1 LNYEYPEEAPITIVV
16 RRVILMD
23 FIANCQTTAMG
34 NMPHTDIESALN
46 LALSLDMPFFPQLP
60 KLEFSEDLYVL
71 AADHFPGIT
80 INMGNESIDF
90 SYKLFSEE
98 LPGFIENMESEDF
111 LSMSIKHS
119 SIYHA
124 FLNTDLANFPAIRG
138 QFMGPMSFGFRITDE
153 NKKPIIYNDAV
164 REIIY
169 MFFAKKIN
177 FQFKQLS
184 AKNNNVYIWL
194 DEPSMEILFGCFTG
208 YTNLSAKQD
217 YRTFLEMIEA
227 PIGIHLCG
235 NPDWS
240 FLLSDMN
247 IKMLSMNA
255 YGCGSMFTKYYDEIN
270 SFLLKGNIIAWGIV
284 PTLKK
289 LYDIETIEM
298 LEDKLETMWDYLAT
312 KGIDKQLLLEQSL
325 LTPASCCMVNN
336 DGGKTVEDS
345 FRLLTELSLKIRRKY
360 SLGV

>member
-1 LNYEYPEEAPITIVV
+1 MNY
-16 RRVILMD
+16 
-23 FIANCQTTAMG
+23 IANCQTTAMG
-34 NMPHTDIESALN
+34 NMPHTDIKSALN

-60 KLEFSEDLYVL
+60 KLEFNEDLYVL
-71 AADHFPGIT
+71 AAENFPGI
-80 INMGNESIDF
+80 ILNAENKSIDF
-90 SYKLFSEE
+90 SYKLFTEK
-98 LPGFIENMESEDF
+98 LPEFIENIESEEF
-111 LSMSIKHS
+111 LSMSIKDS

-124 FLNTDLANFPAIRG
+124 FLNTDLSSYSAIRG

-153 NKKPIIYNDAV
+153 NKKPIIYNDVV

-177 FQFKQLS
+177 FQYKQLT
-184 AKNNNVYIWL
+184 AKNENVYIWL

-217 YRTFLEMIEA
+217 YHTFLEMIEA

-255 YGCGSMFTKYYDEIN
+255 YGCGSMFSKYYDEIN
-270 SFLLKGNIIAWGIV
+270 AFLLKGNIIAWGIV

-289 LYDIETIEM
+289 LFDTETIDS
-298 LEDKLETMWDYLAT
+298 LESKLETMWDYLAT
-312 KGIDKQLLLEQSL
+312 KGIDKQLLLKQSL
-325 LTPASCCMVNN
+325 LTPSSCCMVNE

-345 FRLLTELSLKIRRKY
+345 FSLLKQLSLKIRTKY
-360 SLGV
+360 RLGV